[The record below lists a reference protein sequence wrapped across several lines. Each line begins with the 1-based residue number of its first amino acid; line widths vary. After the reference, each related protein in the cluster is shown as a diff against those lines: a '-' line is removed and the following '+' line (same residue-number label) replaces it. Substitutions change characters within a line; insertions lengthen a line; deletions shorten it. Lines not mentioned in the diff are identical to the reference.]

1 MSVREVQD
9 VGETFFLQRSR
20 MFGEIGETFR
30 RISWCSGMIVVKCW
44 TVWDNF
50 LCMFVFLGGEV
61 YFAKAP

>member
-1 MSVREVQD
+1 MGLMSVRKSRML
-9 VGETFFLQRSR
+9 FFLLQRL
-20 MFGEIGETFR
+20 GEIGETFR

-50 LCMFVFLGGEV
+50 LCMFVFFGGEV